1 MIMKYSCG
9 KIRINF
15 KFLTMILMI
24 LNRFYLEMKVVK
36 ALFNGQDIQPIEP
49 IKMTRKTE
57 VLVIFPND
65 AEKYAPEETRRLLR
79 GSGKGEMLTEKLLK
93 SRIEDIKLERR

>member
-1 MIMKYSCG
+1 
-9 KIRINF
+9 
-15 KFLTMILMI
+15 
-24 LNRFYLEMKVVK
+24 MKVVK

-49 IKMTRKTE
+49 VKMKGKTE

-65 AEKYAPEETRRLLR
+65 AEKYTNEEARRLLR
-79 GSGKGEMLTEKLLK
+79 GSGKGERLIEKLLK